1 MNLLAL
7 PYPTSD
13 LVAQAVL
20 RFDSDA
26 RYGSADRVLSR
37 IFSQCPT
44 NTALEDVL
52 LKVVLLNSL
61 YNTNVFAVMDMALH
75 IRHLHIDADLA
86 IASTELVDRIAR
98 LSISGKVRRHY
109 SFATKYC
116 SWHRPA
122 DYPIYDNFVEKILL
136 LYQRKYK
143 FAEFSKP
150 DLREYSR
157 YKETLNAFRIY
168 FGFEFISFK
177 ELDKF
182 LWWTSKDLGL

>member
-7 PYPTSD
+7 PFPTSD
-13 LVAQAVL
+13 LVTQAVL
-20 RFDSDA
+20 RFNSDD
-26 RYGSADRVLSR
+26 RYGTADRVLSR

-52 LKVVLLNSL
+52 LKVALLDRL
-61 YNTNVFAVMDMALH
+61 YNTNVFVVLDMALH
-75 IRHLHIDADLA
+75 IRDLNIDASLA
-86 IASTELVDRIAR
+86 KASTELVDKIAR
-98 LSISGKVRRHY
+98 LSINGNVRRHY

-122 DYPIYDNFVEKILL
+122 DYPIYDNLVEKILL
-136 LYQRKYK
+136 LYQEKYK

-150 DLREYSR
+150 DLREYSKF
-157 YKETLNAFRIY
+157 KEVLNAFRIY
-168 FGFEFISFK
+168 FHLESLSFK

-182 LWWTSKDLGL
+182 LWWTSNELGL